1 MALPNTNIS
10 VSMVKSELGA
20 ATNDVGR
27 LCIHPNINKWSK
39 WKPVRHS
46 SVVPITEAQLKSTN
60 YGLNLGTPTSSISEL
75 KTKIESGTANWNYLK
90 PTGGLHSP
98 YRLSDFANYDKT
110 SVSPIRDFFI
120 TPRLALDTASGVMG
134 SVLINPYGDT
144 TNIGFEELNTPY
156 NLFGIALFSGDT
168 LEKMHINPTP
178 GDSNVTLDK
187 SGLSEGNYKAF
198 MFLANN
204 ISGDSLVGLDNFPTS
219 LFNVSIVS
227 SDVTITLSPRWINVS
242 GNTGTIVLDVSVT
255 NLTGSSITLN
265 NASAMVRFFNSDFN
279 DPIQSGEGASSIK
292 NEIVSGES
300 RIITYTFT
308 NKNIN
313 TSWRLWFNC
322 QGTFAR
328 RLWTNIRMPMPGA

>member
-10 VSMVKSELGA
+10 VAMVKAELGA
-20 ATNDVGR
+20 ATNKVGE

-39 WKPVRHS
+39 WKPVRHN
-46 SVVPITEAQLKSTN
+46 SVIPITEAQLQSTN
-60 YGLNLGTPTSSISEL
+60 YGLSLGTPASSISEL
-75 KTKIESGTANWNYLK
+75 KTKIESGTANWDYLK
-90 PTGGLHSP
+90 PTGGLSSP
-98 YRLSDFANYDKT
+98 YRLTDFVNYDKT
-110 SVSPIRDFFI
+110 SVSPIQEFSI
-120 TPRLALDTASGVMG
+120 TPRLALDSMSGITG
-134 SVLINPYGDT
+134 RVLINPDGDS

-156 NLFGIALFSGDT
+156 NLLGIALFSGET
-168 LEKMHINPTP
+168 LKKMYINPTA
-178 GDSNVTLDK
+178 GDSVVTLDK
-187 SGLSEGNYKAF
+187 SGLSVGNYKAF
-198 MFLANN
+198 MFLANSA
-204 ISGDSLVGLDNFPTS
+204 SGNSLVGIDNFPTS

-227 SDVTITLSPRWINVS
+227 SDVTITLSSRWINVS
-242 GNTGTIVLDVSVT
+242 GNFGTIVLDVSVT

-328 RLWTNIRMPMPGA
+328 RLWTNILSPGG